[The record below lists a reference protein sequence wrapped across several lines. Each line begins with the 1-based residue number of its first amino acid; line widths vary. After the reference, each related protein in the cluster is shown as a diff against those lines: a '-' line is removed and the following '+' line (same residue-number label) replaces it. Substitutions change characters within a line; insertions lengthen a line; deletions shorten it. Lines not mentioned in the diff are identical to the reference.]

1 MSFTQAELEAMR
13 AADAEIEAD
22 FSLTPEEIAAARD
35 RDERAIFERVRWK
48 RAAPKSAEEK
58 ERDFQKFKARRKKP
72 LTDKDRERAKAYY
85 KTHREHYRAYRVQ
98 YYQENRE
105 RILLYSREYFQ
116 AHKAECQA
124 KARERN
130 RKRYHSD
137 PEYAERLRAKARERL
152 KRKRALEAV
161 RQ

>member
-1 MSFTQAELEAMR
+1 MSFTKAELEAMR

-35 RDERAIFERVRWK
+35 RDERAIFERVRGK
-48 RAAPKSAEEK
+48 RAAPKSADEK
-58 ERDFQKFKARRKKP
+58 ERDFQKFKATRKKP

-85 KTHREHYRAYRVQ
+85 QAHWEHYKAYRLQ
-98 YYQENRE
+98 YYQANRE
-105 RILLYSREYFQ
+105 RIRAYSREYFQ

-124 KARERN
+124 KANERN
-130 RKRYHSD
+130 RKRYHTD
-137 PEYAERLRAKARERL
+137 PEYAERLRAKARERI
-152 KRKRALEAV
+152 KRKKAGEAI